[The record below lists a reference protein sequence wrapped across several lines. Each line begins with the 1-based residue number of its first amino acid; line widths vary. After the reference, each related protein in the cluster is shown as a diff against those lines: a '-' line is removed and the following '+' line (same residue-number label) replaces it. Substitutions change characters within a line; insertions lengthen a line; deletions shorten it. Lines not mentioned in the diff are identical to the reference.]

1 MPIFFA
7 LLMNSARLAGNCF
20 RSLAPACVNLTN
32 LMKYGIREDNAKCFM
47 NPSLYS
53 KNFESL
59 LKYKSHHK
67 ASAIVPDKIRV
78 AIVGVGNAASALVQ
92 GIRYYSEGDK
102 PGLWHSSVGG
112 HTISDIE
119 LVGAYDIDPKKVGLD
134 VSQAIFEKPNV
145 TPKYVDVKP
154 LGIHVEAGLL
164 GDEVPSSFN
173 RSIRPIIRMEP
184 VVDSLEEKKPDM
196 ILNLISSGSDSASR
210 KYAEAALSAGCS
222 FVNATPSPIASDKEL
237 ATRYSRSG
245 VILVG
250 DDLMSQFGGT
260 VFHKGILD
268 FMVSRGIKIKKS
280 YQLDVGG
287 GSETLNT
294 LSEDL
299 RAVKRRLK
307 TESIAVEVPYH
318 IESVAGTT
326 DYVDFMRNSRTSYF
340 WIEGEHFLGSSVK
353 FDIYLR
359 TEDGPNGAGILVD
372 LIRSVKAAKD
382 RGEKG
387 AEDVISAYGF
397 KSPPKPSRLADAY
410 ETFSREYINR

>member
-32 LMKYGIREDNAKCFM
+32 LMKYGIPDESAKYLM
-47 NPSLYS
+47 NPSLFG
-53 KNFESL
+53 KNFRSQS
-59 LKYKSHHK
+59 KYKSHPK
-67 ASAIVPDKIRV
+67 DDEIMSAKIRV
-78 AIVGVGNAASALVQ
+78 AIVGVGNATSALVQ
-92 GIRYYSEGDK
+92 GIRCYSDGNK
-102 PGLWHSSVGG
+102 PGVWHSTVGG
-112 HTISDIE
+112 HTTSDIE
-119 LVGAYDIDPKKVGLD
+119 LVGAYDIDPVKVGSD
-134 VSQAIFEKPNV
+134 VSQAIFAKPNV
-145 TPKYVDVKP
+145 TPRYVDVKP
-154 LGIHVEAGLL
+154 LGIPVEAGLL
-164 GDEVPSSFN
+164 GDEVPSSLN
-173 RSIRPIIRMEP
+173 RSIQPIIRKEP
-184 VVDSLEEKKPDM
+184 IADSLREMKPDI

-237 ATRYSRSG
+237 AARYSRSG

-268 FMVSRGIKIKKS
+268 FIVNRGIKIRKS

-287 GSETLNT
+287 GAETLNT

-299 RAVKRRLK
+299 RAVKRRVK
-307 TESIAVEVPYH
+307 TKSIAVEVPYE

-326 DYVDFMRNSRTSYF
+326 DYVDFMGNSRTSYF

-372 LIRSVKAAKD
+372 LIRSVKAEKD
-382 RGEKG
+382 RGG
-387 AEDVISAYGF
+387 RG
-397 KSPPKPSRLADAY
+397 P
-410 ETFSREYINR
+410 